1 MLRHSPSSAAALL
14 TMVVVTA
21 ALSAQGTPIGFEE
34 TWALSPDR
42 QKALATLIPGTSDWY
57 YYHCR
62 ERLDARDFQS
72 VRQLLPTWIERHGRS
87 QQVIEIEHREALLS
101 FGDDAER
108 TYDYLRRQLGTSY
121 DHQRV
126 VPGAKSDLPTALDPN
141 ALSPTL
147 LTQRALANHPGSVQG
162 FTQRALPGLA
172 GTQFE
177 PNTLRDWLQ
186 RLDRPDV
193 DNLPA
198 LVVRELERR
207 ESGGFGS
214 LPIHGQLRRA
224 QLEECL
230 RLRPGLLQDPR
241 FVAAYLTRLQPDADL
256 AWQLDPAARAAQ
268 LQRVWEFVQRL
279 SPAFNSLKAHV
290 LGHWLQHDLSQGK
303 PDRDR
308 FLAYIRLPRRDGHT
322 AKALLDRV
330 QRADEYVDLRQT
342 PPTLLPALRSDDDL
356 LRACLEHFFAS
367 EDNFQA
373 YAEFLDGEWLQRVF
387 AETKLLLGQGDLERM
402 YSLLGDP
409 SRTAELERRV
419 ELRFPADLRTHFA
432 ADDAVQ
438 LALETKNVRTLL
450 VKVFAIDAFRYHQDK
465 QKEVDASIDLD
476 GVVANF
482 EQTFDY
488 TEPPM
493 RRVRRSFDLPMLRE
507 AGTYVVEFVG
517 NGISSRAVVHKGELR
532 LVERTAA
539 GGQLLRVYDEAGRH
553 VKTASAWFGG
563 RDYLPDERGEILVPF
578 STRPGDRKLV
588 LRAGNRSSMATMQH
602 RGESYALHGN
612 AHVEREQLVAGQ
624 KAKVLVRPQL
634 QLDGHEVALE
644 LLQQRVLVVIATD
657 LDGLQTTQEVRDPQ
671 LVDERELVHEITVP
685 ERLQSL
691 QVVLRGMVKDLAG
704 KDVPLSGAVSTFTI
718 NGIDATAETGNP
730 LLLRTSAGYAI
741 ELRGK
746 NGEPQAGRVCQLHLQ
761 HRDYVEAIDTQLQ
774 SDAAGRILLGA
785 LPGCLSVRVQP
796 LGGTDVSYDLTTA
809 RVRLPD
815 ALQGR
820 VGDTL
825 RVPLTIGVTAPSRSE
840 FSLLGHERDEFARLS
855 VQDGMLELRE
865 LPPGDYTLHLHA
877 TGAVIPVRITRGER
891 DGGLLV
897 GRDRILG
904 ASPQQ
909 PLQLRQIAVDGQDL
923 VIRVQ
928 NGRPSTRVHVIAT
941 RYVPT
946 TDPFRQLAQGPALS
960 LPAFGTDRAESSYHA
975 GRKLGD
981 EYRYVLERRFAT
993 KYAGNMLARPSLLLN
1008 PWRLDDSSNAP
1019 VGLGGGAGGRFG
1031 GRGGGGRAEAPASE
1045 NGAMFG
1051 FAGDA
1056 GAFANLDFLP
1066 RAAGMRTN
1074 LTVAAD
1080 GTVRVPLADLGAGS
1094 LVHVLALDGAQ
1105 AVRDTLV
1112 RDETPL
1118 VPRPRALPQA
1128 LDGTQHFVEQ
1138 KRIEFVAAGAT
1149 TRLDDARSAQ
1159 VEIHDS
1165 LGSAFRLL
1173 TTISKDAELAK
1184 FAFLLEWPT
1193 LKPERQRQLYSEHA
1207 CHELHF
1213 FLFKK
1218 DPEFFAAVV
1227 KPLLANK
1234 LDKTFLDHW
1243 LLGDDLRGWLEPWTF
1258 ARLNLIER
1266 ILLAQRLGGAERDA
1280 IVRSLREGLELRPVD
1295 RDRLSQLFDLALASE
1310 QLADK
1315 AGAVQLL
1322 EQLES
1327 RAMADAMPSP
1337 SSPGP
1342 AGPTTGGV
1350 PGAPAKV
1357 RAARSAAP
1365 MQDSKEKKQDEAV
1378 EEQEA
1383 KAEGGTAG
1391 ADDFYLGQMKDR
1403 NEELRRRGTAQPLY
1417 REVARTKVM
1426 VEHNW
1431 WHRRLDQTTPDVV
1444 APNQFWLD
1452 FATAP
1457 AGLPFASPALVQAST
1472 SVLEMLMALAVLD
1485 LPFTPGKH
1493 EITAD
1498 GPQRTLRAASPL
1510 LLVRKEVAKVEAAS
1524 GQAPLLVGQNFF
1536 RLDDRYRFEGEERRD
1551 AFVTDEFLVG
1561 VPYGCQIVVT
1571 NPTSS
1576 RRAAEVLLQIPAGA
1590 VPVQKGFWQK
1600 GIGVELAPYATRTIE
1615 YAFYFPATGEFAHYP
1630 VHAAEKGK
1638 LVANA
1643 EPRTLRVVAE
1653 PSKVDTGSWE
1663 HVSQQGTAAEV
1674 MAHLDNA
1681 NIQRL
1686 DLGRI
1691 AWRMKD
1697 REFFTATLAK
1707 LRDRHVYDETL
1718 WSYALLHRD
1727 QQAAREYLRHADGL
1741 LQQCGSWLRSS
1752 LVDIDPVER
1761 HSYQHL
1767 ELDPLV
1773 HARAHQL
1780 GSQRMLGNQHLV
1792 AQYGQL
1798 LNILGYHPT
1807 LDSNDWLVVTYYLLL
1822 QDRIEEG
1829 LAAFAKVDPAK
1840 VTTAVQYDYL
1850 AAYLCFFT
1858 GDTQKA
1864 RGLAEKHKDHPVVHW
1879 QQRFRTV
1886 LTQLDE
1892 AAGKGSGLTGEPIA
1906 DAAAKAPALELAVS
1920 GTTLSIAHKNLDR
1933 CEVRYYELDV
1943 EFAFSAQPFASADGT
1958 AAAFVQPTLSE
1969 QRELPKGETQLA
1981 FELPERFRRKNVL
1994 VEVRAQGLVRS
2005 KQYFANAMSV
2015 RFLESFGQVAVTTP
2029 DTQAPLPKTYVKVFA
2044 KLADG
2049 TVRFHKDGYTD
2060 LRGRFDYASL
2070 SDDPNAGAQRYAV
2083 LVLDEQRGALI
2094 REVAPPAK

>member
-1 MLRHSPSSAAALL
+1 
-14 TMVVVTA
+14 
-21 ALSAQGTPIGFEE
+21 
-34 TWALSPDR
+34 
-42 QKALATLIPGTSDWY
+42 
-57 YYHCR
+57 
-62 ERLDARDFQS
+62 
-72 VRQLLPTWIERHGRS
+72 
-87 QQVIEIEHREALLS
+87 
-101 FGDDAER
+101 
-108 TYDYLRRQLGTSY
+108 
-121 DHQRV
+121 
-126 VPGAKSDLPTALDPN
+126 
-141 ALSPTL
+141 
-147 LTQRALANHPGSVQG
+147 
-162 FTQRALPGLA
+162 
-172 GTQFE
+172 
-177 PNTLRDWLQ
+177 
-186 RLDRPDV
+186 
-193 DNLPA
+193 
-198 LVVRELERR
+198 
-207 ESGGFGS
+207 
-214 LPIHGQLRRA
+214 
-224 QLEECL
+224 
-230 RLRPGLLQDPR
+230 
-241 FVAAYLTRLQPDADL
+241 
-256 AWQLDPAARAAQ
+256 
-268 LQRVWEFVQRL
+268 
-279 SPAFNSLKAHV
+279 
-290 LGHWLQHDLSQGK
+290 
-303 PDRDR
+303 
-308 FLAYIRLPRRDGHT
+308 
-322 AKALLDRV
+322 
-330 QRADEYVDLRQT
+330 
-342 PPTLLPALRSDDDL
+342 
-356 LRACLEHFFAS
+356 
-367 EDNFQA
+367 
-373 YAEFLDGEWLQRVF
+373 
-387 AETKLLLGQGDLERM
+387 
-402 YSLLGDP
+402 
-409 SRTAELERRV
+409 
-419 ELRFPADLRTHFA
+419 
-432 ADDAVQ
+432 
-438 LALETKNVRTLL
+438 
-450 VKVFAIDAFRYHQDK
+450 
-465 QKEVDASIDLD
+465 
-476 GVVANF
+476 
-482 EQTFDY
+482 
-488 TEPPM
+488 
-493 RRVRRSFDLPMLRE
+493 
-507 AGTYVVEFVG
+507 
-517 NGISSRAVVHKGELR
+517 
-532 LVERTAA
+532 
-539 GGQLLRVYDEAGRH
+539 
-553 VKTASAWFGG
+553 
-563 RDYLPDERGEILVPF
+563 
-578 STRPGDRKLV
+578 
-588 LRAGNRSSMATMQH
+588 
-602 RGESYALHGN
+602 
-612 AHVEREQLVAGQ
+612 
-624 KAKVLVRPQL
+624 
-634 QLDGHEVALE
+634 
-644 LLQQRVLVVIATD
+644 
-657 LDGLQTTQEVRDPQ
+657 
-671 LVDERELVHEITVP
+671 
-685 ERLQSL
+685 
-691 QVVLRGMVKDLAG
+691 
-704 KDVPLSGAVSTFTI
+704 
-718 NGIDATAETGNP
+718 
-730 LLLRTSAGYAI
+730 
-741 ELRGK
+741 
-746 NGEPQAGRVCQLHLQ
+746 
-761 HRDYVEAIDTQLQ
+761 
-774 SDAAGRILLGA
+774 
-785 LPGCLSVRVQP
+785 
-796 LGGTDVSYDLTTA
+796 
-809 RVRLPD
+809 
-815 ALQGR
+815 
-820 VGDTL
+820 
-825 RVPLTIGVTAPSRSE
+825 
-840 FSLLGHERDEFARLS
+840 
-855 VQDGMLELRE
+855 
-865 LPPGDYTLHLHA
+865 
-877 TGAVIPVRITRGER
+877 
-891 DGGLLV
+891 
-897 GRDRILG
+897 
-904 ASPQQ
+904 
-909 PLQLRQIAVDGQDL
+909 
-923 VIRVQ
+923 
-928 NGRPSTRVHVIAT
+928 
-941 RYVPT
+941 
-946 TDPFRQLAQGPALS
+946 
-960 LPAFGTDRAESSYHA
+960 
-975 GRKLGD
+975 
-981 EYRYVLERRFAT
+981 
-993 KYAGNMLARPSLLLN
+993 LLN

-1031 GRGGGGRAEAPASE
+1031 GRGGGGRGQAPASE

-1066 RAAGMRTN
+1066 QAAGMRTN

-1080 GTVRVPLADLGAGS
+1080 GTVRVPLAELGAGS

-1118 VPRPRALPQA
+1118 APRPRALPQA
-1128 LDGTQHFVEQ
+1128 LDGTQHFAEQ

-1149 TRLDDARSAQ
+1149 TKLDDARSAQ

-1173 TTISKDAELAK
+1173 TTISKDGELAK
-1184 FAFLLEWPT
+1184 FSFLVDWPT
-1193 LKPERQRQLYSEHA
+1193 LKPEQRRQLYSEHA

-1243 LLGDDLRGWLEPWTF
+1243 LLGSDLRGWLEPWTF

-1315 AGAVQLL
+1315 AGVARFTELDA
-1322 EQLES
+1322 S
-1327 RAMADAMPSP
+1327 RGPADAVPGP
-1337 SSPGP
+1337 SSAGP

-1350 PGAPAKV
+1350 PGAPPAM
-1357 RAARSAAP
+1357 RSAAKAAAP
-1365 MQDSKEKKQDEAV
+1365 LQDAKEKKQDEAV
-1378 EEQEA
+1378 EELA
-1383 KAEGGTAG
+1383 ARAEGGNTG
-1391 ADDFYLGQMKDR
+1391 TDDFFLGRSTDR

-1457 AGLPFASPALVQAST
+1457 AGQPFASPALVQASN
-1472 SVLEMLMALAVLD
+1472 SLLEMLMALAVLD

-1493 EITAD
+1493 VITAD

-1510 LLVRKEVAKVEAAS
+1510 LLVRKEVAKVEAAT

-1600 GIGVELAPYATRTIE
+1600 GTGVELAPYATQTIE

-1653 PSKVDTGSWE
+1653 PSRIDTGSWE
-1663 HVSQQGTAAEV
+1663 HVSQQGSAAEV

-1707 LRDRHVYDETL
+1707 LRERHVYDDTL

-1727 QQAAREYLRHADGL
+1727 QKAAREYLRHADGL
-1741 LQQCGSWLRSS
+1741 LQQCGSWLRSP
-1752 LVDIDPVER
+1752 LVDIDPIER

-1829 LAAFAKVDPAK
+1829 LATFAKVDPAK
-1840 VTTAVQYDYL
+1840 ITTAVQYDYL

-1892 AAGKGSGLTGEPIA
+1892 AAGKGTGLTGEPIA

-1920 GTTLSIAHKNLDR
+1920 GTTLSIAHKNLER

-1969 QRELPKGETQLA
+1969 QRELPKGEAQLA